1 MLKMQKKRS
10 NLAGSLTRKLAGP
23 LLAGQILFVG
33 CATGPISDLPPC
45 PVPSYMATSELSMMY
60 LSGTSLLYEDLIL
73 WIGEIERYCS
83 AIRESQ
89 G

>member
-1 MLKMQKKRS
+1 
-10 NLAGSLTRKLAGP
+10 
-23 LLAGQILFVG
+23 
-33 CATGPISDLPPC
+33 
-45 PVPSYMATSELSMMY
+45 MATSELSMMY

-83 AIRESQ
+83 SLRESQ